1 MSDVVEFTHMLPNPF
16 VVLPQVGGVA
26 SDGLP
31 AFIFEVTMYSSAAT
45 VEELACTLYATAK
58 RPKAPAVADS
68 IKKAD
73 PDAPPGAVELAIM
86 KPPSVNEVDPEANK
100 MNLSAINMFSVF
112 WKLAVPATVKSPVT
126 IKF

>member
-1 MSDVVEFTHMLPNPF
+1 MSDVTVLTHMLPTPF

-26 SDGLP
+26 LDGLV
-31 AFIFEVTMYSSAAT
+31 ALIFEVTMYSSAAT

-86 KPPSVNEVDPEANK
+86 KPPSVNEVDPEANNK
-100 MNLSAINMFSVF
+100 NLSAINTFSVF

>member
-1 MSDVVEFTHMLPNPF
+1 MSDVIEFTHMLPNPF

-58 RPKAPAVADS
+58 RPKAPAVAAS

-73 PDAPPGAVELAIM
+73 PDAPPGAVELAMI
-86 KPPSVNEVDPEANK
+86 KPPSVNEVEPDANK
-100 MNLSAINMFSVF
+100 MNLSAINTFSVF